1 MHCERRMAEMFVMLD
16 VDKCQ
21 KNSVMLDVLPSILCS
36 LSDLVRAFRRA
47 SNPLAAYIMPL
58 PWRALPLV
66 LYPISPPG
74 LLQGHDRTT
83 RKVLWSN
90 FSRCSALEPQT
101 SDAEALVH
109 SFSMCVWAPRREST
123 TIGSILSALSLHRTP
138 ISPSLLELIPA

>member
-1 MHCERRMAEMFVMLD
+1 MHCERRMTEMFVMLD
-16 VDKCQ
+16 VDKFQ
-21 KNSVMLDVLPSILCS
+21 KDSVMLDVLPSILCS

-83 RKVLWSN
+83 RKALWSN

-109 SFSMCVWAPRREST
+109 SFSMLRVGASQRINDHWQYLIR
-123 TIGSILSALSLHRTP
+123 ALVASYAYLA
-138 ISPSLLELIPA
+138 IIA

>member
-1 MHCERRMAEMFVMLD
+1 MAEMFVILD
-16 VDKCQ
+16 VDKSQ
-21 KNSVMLDVLPSILCS
+21 KDSVMLDVLPSIVCS
-36 LSDLVRAFRRA
+36 LSDFVRAFRRA

-74 LLQGHDRTT
+74 LLHGHDRPT
-83 RKVLWSN
+83 RKALRSN

-109 SFSMCVWAPRREST
+109 PFSFLRAG
-123 TIGSILSALSLHRTP
+123 GSQRINDHWQYLINALVASYAYLA
-138 ISPSLLELIPA
+138 IIA

>member
-1 MHCERRMAEMFVMLD
+1 MHCERRMAEMFVMSD
-16 VDKCQ
+16 VDNFQ
-21 KNSVMLDVLPSILCS
+21 KDSVMLDVLPSIVCS

-74 LLQGHDRTT
+74 RDTIELLEKPYGPTFRDVQHLSLKLQTLR
-83 RKVLWSN
+83 LW
-90 FSRCSALEPQT
+90 CIPSAC
-101 SDAEALVH
+101 
-109 SFSMCVWAPRREST
+109 CVWAPRREST